1 MEYVVRQPR
10 TKSLLVPVLAL
21 AIGAAGAVGLNAAL
35 DDTDGGSGSARVIV
49 PDPVTPGAGTAAKD
63 EAGAAAAIARHPATV
78 GSGITVNPGA
88 GTAAKDE
95 AATAAAIARHP
106 SLAGA
111 TGVTVNPS
119 TGYPT
124 SLPSTETKDEAA
136 TAAAIGNSSSSPLVS
151 RETKDQGAPVG
162 IPSPAAAAKMNGGT
176 GSGTAAKDEAGTA
189 AAIGS
194 EASQSEDE
202 DPFNARTGRPGGP

>member
-49 PDPVTPGAGTAAKD
+49 TDPVTPGAGTAAKD
-63 EAGAAAAIARHPATV
+63 EAAAAAAIARHPATV
-78 GSGITVNPGA
+78 
-88 GTAAKDE
+88 
-95 AATAAAIARHP
+95 
-106 SLAGA
+106 GA

-119 TGYPT
+119 TGYPV
-124 SLPSTETKDEAA
+124 SETKDEAA
-136 TAAAIGNSSSSPLVS
+136 TAAAVGYPTLSSAEA
-151 RETKDQGAPVG
+151 ETKARQRASTGAPVG
-162 IPSPAAAAKMNGGT
+162 IPSPAAAAKMNAQT

-194 EASQSEDE
+194 GASQSEDE
-202 DPFNARTGRPGGP
+202 DSLNVRTGRSGRP

>member
-49 PDPVTPGAGTAAKD
+49 TDPVTPGAGTAAKD

-119 TGYPT
+119 TGYPV
-124 SLPSTETKDEAA
+124 SETKDEAA
-136 TAAAIGNSSSSPLVS
+136 TAAAVGYPTLSSAEA
-151 RETKDQGAPVG
+151 ETKARQRASTGAPVG
-162 IPSPAAAAKMNGGT
+162 IPSPAAAAKMNAQT

-194 EASQSEDE
+194 GASQSEDE

>member
-35 DDTDGGSGSARVIV
+35 DDTDGGSGRVIV
-49 PDPVTPGAGTAAKD
+49 TDPVTPGAGTAAKD
-63 EAGAAAAIARHPATV
+63 EASAAAAIARHPATV
-78 GSGITVNPGA
+78 GSSITVKPGA

-95 AATAAAIARHP
+95 ASAAAAIARHP
-106 SLAGA
+106 SLVGA

-176 GSGTAAKDEAGTA
+176 GSGTAAKDEADTA

-194 EASQSEDE
+194 GASQSEDE
-202 DPFNARTGRPGGP
+202 DPFNARTGRP

>member
-10 TKSLLVPVLAL
+10 TKNLLVPVLAL

-35 DDTDGGSGSARVIV
+35 DDTDGGSGSARVV
-49 PDPVTPGAGTAAKD
+49 VTDPVTPGAGTAAKD
-63 EAGAAAAIARHPATV
+63 EAAAAAAIARHPATV
-78 GSGITVNPGA
+78 
-88 GTAAKDE
+88 
-95 AATAAAIARHP
+95 
-106 SLAGA
+106 GA

-119 TGYPT
+119 TGYPVG
-124 SLPSTETKDEAA
+124 ETKDEAA
-136 TAAAIGNSSSSPLVS
+136 TAAAVGNSSPLVS
-151 RETKDQGAPVG
+151 RESKGEAAPVG

-194 EASQSEDE
+194 GASQSEDE
-202 DPFNARTGRPGGP
+202 DPFNARTGRNGRP

>member
-10 TKSLLVPVLAL
+10 TKNLLVPVLAL

-35 DDTDGGSGSARVIV
+35 DDTDGGSGSARVIIT
-49 PDPVTPGAGTAAKD
+49 DPVTPGAGTAAKD
-63 EAGAAAAIARHPATV
+63 EAAAAAAIARHPATV
-78 GSGITVNPGA
+78 
-88 GTAAKDE
+88 
-95 AATAAAIARHP
+95 
-106 SLAGA
+106 GA

-119 TGYPT
+119 TGYPVG
-124 SLPSTETKDEAA
+124 ETKDEAS

-151 RETKDQGAPVG
+151 RESKGEAAPVG
-162 IPSPAAAAKMNGGT
+162 IPSPAAAAKMNGET

-194 EASQSEDE
+194 GASQSEDE
-202 DPFNARTGRPGGP
+202 APFNMRTGRSGRP

>member
-35 DDTDGGSGSARVIV
+35 DDSDGGSGSARVIV
-49 PDPVTPGAGTAAKD
+49 TDPVTPGAGTAAKD

-78 GSGITVNPGA
+78 G
-88 GTAAKDE
+88 
-95 AATAAAIARHP
+95 
-106 SLAGA
+106 A

-119 TGYPT
+119 TGYPVA
-124 SLPSTETKDEAA
+124 ETKDEAA
-136 TAAAIGNSSSSPLVS
+136 TAAAVGYPTLSSAEAEAKARQQSSS
-151 RETKDQGAPVG
+151 TGAPVG

-194 EASQSEDE
+194 GASQSEDE
-202 DPFNARTGRPGGP
+202 DPFTSRTGRP

>member
-10 TKSLLVPVLAL
+10 TKNLLVPVLAL

-35 DDTDGGSGSARVIV
+35 DDSDGGSGSARVIIT
-49 PDPVTPGAGTAAKD
+49 DPGAGTAAKD
-63 EAGAAAAIARHPATV
+63 EAAAAAAIARHPATV
-78 GSGITVNPGA
+78 
-88 GTAAKDE
+88 
-95 AATAAAIARHP
+95 
-106 SLAGA
+106 GA

-119 TGYPT
+119 TGYPVG
-124 SLPSTETKDEAA
+124 ETKDEAS

-151 RETKDQGAPVG
+151 RESKGEAAPVG

-194 EASQSEDE
+194 GASQSEDE
-202 DPFNARTGRPGGP
+202 APFNMRTGRSGRP

>member
-10 TKSLLVPVLAL
+10 TKNLLVPVLAL

-49 PDPVTPGAGTAAKD
+49 TDPVTPGAGTAAKD
-63 EAGAAAAIARHPATV
+63 EAAAAAAIARHPATV
-78 GSGITVNPGA
+78 
-88 GTAAKDE
+88 
-95 AATAAAIARHP
+95 
-106 SLAGA
+106 GA

-119 TGYPT
+119 TGYPVA
-124 SLPSTETKDEAA
+124 ETKDEAA
-136 TAAAIGNSSSSPLVS
+136 TAAAIGYPTLSSAEAEAKA
-151 RETKDQGAPVG
+151 RQGRTGAPVG

-194 EASQSEDE
+194 GASQSEDE
-202 DPFNARTGRPGGP
+202 DPFNMRTGRSGRP

>member
-35 DDTDGGSGSARVIV
+35 DDSDGGSGSARVIIT
-49 PDPVTPGAGTAAKD
+49 DPVTPGSGTAAKD
-63 EAGAAAAIARHPATV
+63 EAAAAAAIARHPATV
-78 GSGITVNPGA
+78 
-88 GTAAKDE
+88 
-95 AATAAAIARHP
+95 
-106 SLAGA
+106 GA

-119 TGYPT
+119 TGYPVG
-124 SLPSTETKDEAA
+124 ETKDEASS
-136 TAAAIGNSSSSPLVS
+136 AAAIGNSSSSPLVS
-151 RETKDQGAPVG
+151 RETKDEAATAAAVGYPTLNSAEAEAKARQQESTGAPVG

-176 GSGTAAKDEAGTA
+176 GSGTAAKDEANTA

-194 EASQSEDE
+194 GANST
-202 DPFNARTGRPGGP
+202 P

>member
-49 PDPVTPGAGTAAKD
+49 PDPVT
-63 EAGAAAAIARHPATV
+63 
-78 GSGITVNPGA
+78 PGA

-194 EASQSEDE
+194 GASQSEDE